1 MDRLRK
7 YRTWVVA
14 LVALL
19 GVAILLCM
27 APMSSLATDAGASAS
42 VAGVDSSSTTTT
54 GTDASGEGSDAAA
67 TGGDATT
74 GGAEDSG
81 STTGSS
87 EASGTDTPS
96 SGGEQTDAGQGAA
109 AGAGTSTTEPA
120 ADTGTPVAEAGSE
133 TTTEATTE
141 VAPSLTAASSAADSP
156 QDTLLA
162 TTATGDVKILYE
174 EGDAGAEGGGLHY
187 VYSVPDDPTSQIL
200 YLYCMNNSAHWPHT
214 TPGIGDVPDY
224 TLGYLT
230 PDMFS
235 SEAQYEECMAKLKA
249 ILYAGYP
256 YNGMGYYT
264 LVADEDAQS
273 ITEDEFNA
281 MLETPANIA
290 ADFPDTAGST
300 TFTMSDYTDSEK
312 IDIIN
317 QFMKEVGEYFP
328 VSGKPTK
335 TTPSGLTYTQ
345 IVNSTYYKALYSML
359 YASWNPGTTPLQ
371 AWDAMYASNTTLLTR
386 AQAYNQTQHAI
397 WVVLHDY
404 GVPEN
409 TLTSDYIN
417 SEPLAKKL
425 YEEASASAV
434 LDSEPSD
441 ADVTIT
447 GDAQFSYDSA
457 TGTWRTGTLTLTGP
471 TNYYGT
477 YALNLP
483 DGVSAQTDKE
493 ANLTTLTS
501 GTSFYLSTTT
511 KPTAAITVSATAT
524 MTWFEEVRQ
533 YSPTATASDGKNF
546 QHMIGALIHQK
557 AVTASLSAQPAT
569 EGDLT
574 VSKTVAGETGSTASF
589 AFTVTLGDTSITGTY
604 GDMTFDAGVASFS
617 LQDGESATASNL
629 PPGTTYTVT
638 ETLTDDQ
645 GKLYSPMIADANGV
659 ITQGGTVTGAIEA
672 NGTALAAYTNMRGYG
687 LAIGK
692 LVSGDAAST
701 TEAFPLQITLTN
713 ADGTPVNGD
722 VSYVGGVADGVTGV
736 TAPADGTL
744 TFTDG
749 RATISLSHGQV
760 IVLEGIAAG
769 TTYAVTEVGAASAT
783 DATGAQQVTYT
794 DADGRTFDVTTID
807 TGGGTLAGNETVT
820 VTNALETGSLSI
832 LKHVEGEVGSTTKF
846 TFTITLGGA
855 GAGLTHTF
863 SATTTSASDAAGTA
877 TDVAFTNGTASVA
890 LTAGQTLTVTG
901 LPAGATYKVTEGENS
916 KYTATSSNADGT
928 IAKDE
933 TAQVTFTNT
942 RVPTALPLS
951 GEDGIRLT
959 YVFGASAL
967 LTALALI
974 VAHRVRARRMGGDDG
989 E

>member
-42 VAGVDSSSTTTT
+42 VSGVDSSLTTTT
-54 GTDASGEGSDAAA
+54 GTDASGEGSDAAV

-74 GGAEDSG
+74 GGAADSG
-81 STTGSS
+81 STTGPS

-109 AGAGTSTTEPA
+109 AGAGTSTTDPA
-120 ADTGTPVAEAGSE
+120 VDTGAPVAEAGSE
-133 TTTEATTE
+133 TTTE
-141 VAPSLTAASSAADSP
+141 VAPTLTATSSAADSP

-200 YLYCMNNSAHWPHT
+200 YLYCMNNSAHWPHA

-230 PDMFS
+230 PGMFS

-281 MLETPANIA
+281 MLVAPANIA

-300 TFTMSDYTDSEK
+300 TFTMSDYTDSAK
-312 IDIIN
+312 MAIIN
-317 QFMKEVGEYFP
+317 QFMLEVGDYFP

-359 YASWNPGTTPLQ
+359 YASWNSGTTPLQ

-409 TLTSDYIN
+409 TLTSDYID

-471 TNYYGT
+471 TNYHGA

-483 DGVSAQTDKE
+483 DGISAQTDTE

-557 AVTASLSAQPAT
+557 AVTASLSAQPAA

-617 LQDGESATASNL
+617 LQDGKSATASNL

-645 GKLYSPMIADANGV
+645 GKLYSPVVADANGV

-769 TTYAVTEVGAASAT
+769 TTYAVTEVGAASST